1 MTLGAKKNFFR
12 AFWDFFVLFS
22 GISTASNLTR
32 TQSRPVRRR
41 GLFLYRPGSGQPP
54 DRPRRDPGMGP
65 DPAPEPAP
73 QLGTEIGRI
82 EAMPLTRQQALD
94 RFHSPDLIG
103 LGFEADAVRRRLHP
117 EGVVSY
123 IIDRNINYTN
133 FCTEYCSFCAFYRP
147 LKGPRSE
154 EGYILE
160 FEKIYEKI
168 AETLE
173 MGGTG
178 VLMQGGIHP
187 DLKIEWFERLFSSI
201 KERFPQIWLHCLTSS
216 EILAIARYSDLTL
229 RETLIRL
236 RAAGLDSIPGG
247 GAEILD
253 DDVRERVARLKCNTE
268 DWLSVHRTAH
278 QLGMRTTA
286 TMMFGMGESVEQ
298 RINHFEV
305 IRQLQEETGGFTA
318 FIPWS
323 FQPGHTALGGRGW
336 DEATSVEYLK
346 VLAISRLYLDN
357 IENVQ
362 ASWVTQGLKV
372 LELGLHFGGN
382 DVGSVMLEENVV
394 KAAGTSN
401 CTTEEELRRIIR
413 DAGFKPVQRDT
424 LYRTMFLS

>member
-1 MTLGAKKNFFR
+1 
-12 AFWDFFVLFS
+12 
-22 GISTASNLTR
+22 
-32 TQSRPVRRR
+32 
-41 GLFLYRPGSGQPP
+41 
-54 DRPRRDPGMGP
+54 
-65 DPAPEPAP
+65 
-73 QLGTEIGRI
+73 
-82 EAMPLTRQQALD
+82 MPLTRQQALD
-94 RFHSPDLIG
+94 HFHSPDLIG
-103 LGFEADAVRRRLHP
+103 LGFEADEVRRRLHP

-133 FCTEYCSFCAFYRP
+133 FCTEYCTFCAFYRP
-147 LKGPRSE
+147 LKGPQAA

-168 AETLE
+168 AETVE

-187 DLKIEWFERLFSSI
+187 DLKIDWFERLFTSI
-201 KERFPQIWLHCLTSS
+201 KQRFPQIWLHCLSAS
-216 EILAIARYSDLTL
+216 EVLAIAEYSELSL
-229 RETLIRL
+229 RDTIALL
-236 RAAGLDSIPGG
+236 RDAGLDSIPGG

-253 DDVRERVARLKCNTE
+253 DDVRKRIARLKCRTE
-268 DWLSVHRTAH
+268 DWVNVHRTAH

-286 TMMFGMGESVEQ
+286 TMMFGVGETMDQ
-298 RINHFEV
+298 RVNHFEV
-305 IRQLQEETGGFTA
+305 VRRLQEETGGFTA

-323 FQPGHTALGGRGW
+323 FQPGNTALGGRGW
-336 DEATSVEYLK
+336 EEATSVEYLK

-372 LELGLHFGGN
+372 LEVGLHFGGN

-424 LYRTMFLS
+424 LYRTMFLN